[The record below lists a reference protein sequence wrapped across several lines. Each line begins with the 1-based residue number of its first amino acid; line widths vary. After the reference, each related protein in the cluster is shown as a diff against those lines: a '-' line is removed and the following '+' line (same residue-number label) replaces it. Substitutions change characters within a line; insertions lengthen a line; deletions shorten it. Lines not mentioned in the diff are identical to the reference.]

1 MLLANKTVAGLQVN
15 YTRLLA
21 GLFDVVADFFSRQNA
36 GDNEEK
42 RLVEWFPYN
51 QQSGDDLVM
60 RVRDSMK
67 QIAQNLPGASA
78 VFTRK
83 LEKLQTSTSFISN
96 PDLKLLLAFDEAPAL
111 IEMETSHVQKTI
123 LLSRALSILPY
134 PVQRLQLNF
143 KAGLTSKRKNRAT
156 RLHPSSLNAALSS
169 CMAWTAS
176 HASHP
181 TFAALWKSYWLP
193 ALMSGNTHMT
203 STSDAL
209 WRPHALLSIA
219 LVKRAPRR
227 LKKRFELDEDLDVPD
242 PNEGTGAIYRAL
254 LNAMCKM
261 PRPDLV
267 LDRLLSS
274 LTAHCPTTTT
284 KLDPQTS

>member
-1 MLLANKTVAGLQVN
+1 VLADGMLLANKTVAGMQVN

-42 RLVEWFPYN
+42 RLVGWFPYN

-123 LLSRALSILPY
+123 LLSRALSSIIPDTVFAWILC
-134 PVQRLQLNF
+134 N
-143 KAGLTSKRKNRAT
+143 LTDTTSRIA
-156 RLHPSSLNAALSS
+156 
-169 CMAWTAS
+169 
-176 HASHP
+176 
-181 TFAALWKSYWLP
+181 KS
-193 ALMSGNTHMT
+193 
-203 STSDAL
+203 
-209 WRPHALLSIA
+209 
-219 LVKRAPRR
+219 
-227 LKKRFELDEDLDVPD
+227 
-242 PNEGTGAIYRAL
+242 
-254 LNAMCKM
+254 
-261 PRPDLV
+261 
-267 LDRLLSS
+267 
-274 LTAHCPTTTT
+274 CPTLYKDSSST
-284 KLDPQTS
+284 